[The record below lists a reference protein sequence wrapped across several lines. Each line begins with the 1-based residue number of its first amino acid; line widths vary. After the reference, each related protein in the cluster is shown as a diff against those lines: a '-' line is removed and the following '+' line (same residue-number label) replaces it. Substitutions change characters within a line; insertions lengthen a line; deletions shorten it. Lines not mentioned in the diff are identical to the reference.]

1 MNEELKPV
9 LCGCGGEPEHHVSVT
24 QTTGKY
30 DERHYLMCKEC
41 LCTISVKSYDDAIRK
56 WNTAM
61 SGNRMRIHTVTLA
74 KPGEEAAKPYKVSK
88 NSKRWHCG
96 RCSTAVGRFWEF
108 CQKCGTRIDW
118 SVRNED
124 HLHE

>member
-1 MNEELKPV
+1 MSEELKPV
-9 LCGCGGEPEHHVSVT
+9 LCGCGGEAVLWHIEFCE
-24 QTTGKY
+24 Q
-30 DERHYLMCKEC
+30 DLYLYHCMSCDTATKFYPSEEQ
-41 LCTISVKSYDDAIRK
+41 AAAA

-61 SGNRMRIHTVTLA
+61 SGNRMHSHTVILA
-74 KPGEEAAKPYKVSK
+74 EPGEEAAKPYKVSK

-96 RCSTAVGRFWEF
+96 RCSTAVGRFWKF